1 MKIGKNYLAFRKW
14 YNSNKVNEE
23 EEKIAMAAW
32 IAAIEFIT
40 QNYEIKEMRDKQDK
54 YFLD

>member
-14 YNSNKVNEE
+14 YNSNKGDEK

-40 QNYEIKEMRDKQDK
+40 QNYEIKENKDDEHK
-54 YFLD
+54 YFIG